1 MKLIE
6 SLIIFNNL
14 LSFDS
19 FKSSNKNLIYSI
31 KASNLGINL
40 LYPTKLANLFSN
52 DFLPLSLLSSSSSPS
67 FDSLCLLFIID

>member
-19 FKSSNKNLIYSI
+19 FRLSNKNFKYST
-31 KASNLGINL
+31 KESNLGINL
-40 LYPTKLANLFSN
+40 LNPTKFANLFSN
-52 DFLPLSLLSSSSSPS
+52 DFFPPSCLSSSSSLS
-67 FDSLCLLFIID
+67 YDSLCLPFIID